1 MCKILG
7 AFIQDM
13 STLMYTVVGH
23 NNIHYYTVNII
34 IKVIIIHYTLLINVN
49 HTLTLII
56 SILNIKEVRQVNR
69 AKVARVFNS
78 ISKGLVSSISVRKVE
93 LLAIKKQMIFHN
105 IRK

>member
-34 IKVIIIHYTLLINVN
+34 KVIIIHYNTLLLINVN

-56 SILNIKEVRQVNR
+56 LILIIKRSD
-69 AKVARVFNS
+69 K
-78 ISKGLVSSISVRKVE
+78 
-93 LLAIKKQMIFHN
+93 
-105 IRK
+105 